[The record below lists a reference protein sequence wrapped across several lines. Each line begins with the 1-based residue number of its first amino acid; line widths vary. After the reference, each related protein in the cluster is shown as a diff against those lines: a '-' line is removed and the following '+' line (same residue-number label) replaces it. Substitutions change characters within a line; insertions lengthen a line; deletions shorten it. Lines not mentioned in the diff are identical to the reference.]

1 MKQVE
6 FSVLTRLSRSF
17 RPKDSDQTPVTT
29 NEHLLP
35 NPPPTS
41 SVSAPSP
48 DSVFGAQ
55 SGSSSQQSAE
65 AAVTGSSQ

>member
-1 MKQVE
+1 MFTWWEISLSFDV
-6 FSVLTRLSRSF
+6 SVLYVYV
-17 RPKDSDQTPVTT
+17 PIIKP
-29 NEHLLP
+29 
-35 NPPPTS
+35 PPPTS

-55 SGSSSQQSAE
+55 SGSSSQQSAD